1 MEQEN
6 LPVEINIDVNGS
18 ENSENEEK
26 SHQIY
31 LDHIDK
37 KQLGPSDEMEIE
49 EEKNSVEE
57 KYYKKKEQQNDIEDQ
72 YNFN

>member
-26 SHQIY
+26 NHQIY
-31 LDHIDK
+31 LDHIEK

-57 KYYKKKEQQNDIEDQ
+57 KYYKKKQQENDIEDQ